1 MALDALS
8 LSGPYV
14 APLMAQ
20 NPTRDE
26 LLARL
31 RAYPQ
36 FREASWLRVGCLR
49 ATLVITF
56 AVVRSSC

>member
-1 MALDALS
+1 MW
-8 LSGPYV
+8 
-14 APLMAQ
+14 PLMAQ